1 MHGTRTQDLFQK
13 RQLRSSGPEWHYTV
27 LERNGPETMTDGS
40 DNPSY
45 NERLEAPA
53 GLGAHVPQAAGR
65 IRPASAASSRGKS
78 ETKRPRP
85 QTARQFRD
93 NKTKARKTPS
103 YLKGTESSKLKDT
116 SLSSTS
122 LSSTSLSLSAR
133 PSHKPQRTGSRLLDK
148 QQSKPASRSS
158 ARSARPQSAP
168 LGGRTA
174 GTSSRNGEHLRYSTS
189 TPAPRCPFAQLQQ
202 DMHNDVHTMLMDQ
215 TLSKAL
221 KSQMVKIRPDGV
233 LETRDHGRN
242 MHRGDHKKSSRVADS
257 RSSKK
262 HLWDLHREAGKTK
275 SPWQN
280 GKWVGV
286 TESRHDVIK

>member
-1 MHGTRTQDLFQK
+1 MQ
-13 RQLRSSGPEWHYTV
+13 P
-27 LERNGPETMTDGS
+27 
-40 DNPSY
+40 
-45 NERLEAPA
+45 RLE
-53 GLGAHVPQAAGR
+53 VPDQTHSPEVDAFCV
-65 IRPASAASSRGKS
+65 SGKS

-122 LSSTSLSLSAR
+122 LSSTSLSLRCTSPLLHAAVVPNLSLPLTSACALITPIVSRCCWCSAR
-133 PSHKPQRTGSRLLDK
+133 PSHKLQRTGSRLLDK

-174 GTSSRNGEHLRYSTS
+174 GSSSRNGEHLRYSTS

-215 TLSKAL
+215 TLSKVQSHAAL
-221 KSQMVKIRPDGV
+221 
-233 LETRDHGRN
+233 
-242 MHRGDHKKSSRVADS
+242 MHSV
-257 RSSKK
+257 
-262 HLWDLHREAGKTK
+262 
-275 SPWQN
+275 
-280 GKWVGV
+280 
-286 TESRHDVIK
+286 